1 MDETTQNKLVEIELG
16 RDVERRLDRINAI
29 EKAADLLRSRFE
41 GLLET
46 LTREAIND
54 EDLDR
59 LEKKW
64 EKALSDSIA
73 GLRIDFKSAND
84 QQSRDLSSDFRG
96 ALSSYRESAKDEQLQ
111 SQQAIIAA
119 IQQRRSR
126 WLWWVLGIVGSLIVA
141 VCSTL
146 FGVWIALLMQRSA

>member
-46 LTREAIND
+46 LSREAITD
-54 EDLDR
+54 EDIEK
-59 LEKKW
+59 LEKKM
-64 EKALSDSIA
+64 EKALVDA
-73 GLRIDFKSAND
+73 VTNLRLDFKAAND
-84 QQSRDLSSDFRG
+84 QQSKDIVGEFRG
-96 ALSSYRESAKDEQLQ
+96 ALSTYRNEAKDEQLQ
-111 SQQAIIAA
+111 SQQAVIAA

-126 WLWWVLGIVGSLIVA
+126 WFWWALGIVASLIVM
-141 VCSTL
+141 VLGTV
-146 FGVWIALLMQRSA
+146 FGIWIAGLMDHRP